1 MSVKMVLSIV
11 YRSESIVWVLAHAK
25 YIDLAWASKRKASI
39 SRLKKKA
46 NLYYLIT

>member
-11 YRSESIVWVLAHAK
+11 YRPESIVWVLAHAK
-25 YIDLAWASKRKASI
+25 YIDLARAKRKASI

-46 NLYYLIT
+46 NLYYPQ